1 MSDRIQSAIVMFD
14 REYRT
19 DEAEAILAAL
29 RMVKGVASVQPGP
42 VMDFADYQARAHIAI
57 HMCRALMSL
66 IWEAQEDSLIWRE
79 IKDRLEAARKERG
92 Y

>member
-1 MSDRIQSAIVMFD
+1 MSDRIESAVVLFD

-42 VMDFADYQARAHIAI
+42 VMDHAAYQARAHVAI
-57 HMCRALMSL
+57 HVCQALRSL
-66 IWEAQEDSLIWRE
+66 IWEAQEDSPIWRE
-79 IKDRLEAARKERG
+79 IRDQLEELRKKRG